1 MNINPSITVHDWDKD
16 TSSEDLLP
24 RLASLKDRAHH
35 SLPILDD
42 DDLEAAIE
50 EAADRLTGE

>member
-1 MNINPSITVHDWDKD
+1 MKINPSITEHDWDKD
-16 TSSEDLLP
+16 TNREDLLA
-24 RLASLKDRAHH
+24 RLASLKDQARH

-50 EAADRLTGE
+50 EAADRLVGE

>member
-1 MNINPSITVHDWDKD
+1 MNVNPSIAVHDWDKD
-16 TSSEDLLP
+16 TSQEELLE
-24 RLASLKDRAHH
+24 RLANLKCQARQN
-35 SLPILDD
+35 LPILDD